1 MTAAFRL
8 HLWPQGCLGL
18 CDKGL
23 VPTLALPCSAEVP
36 APLGSWAPGR
46 GLGGWGRTVDGNQEA
61 RESVNLRVYRALPPT
76 PSRASLRVSGL
87 TRAGMMDFCYYRGGD
102 GPAGKFHTQQV

>member
-1 MTAAFRL
+1 MGQCLGDPQEAWMKGQGFLCCPRGPIPLQTREKQPENTAGTWLIQPILRGRFMTAAFRL

-46 GLGGWGRTVDGNQEA
+46 GLGGWG
-61 RESVNLRVYRALPPT
+61 
-76 PSRASLRVSGL
+76 
-87 TRAGMMDFCYYRGGD
+87 
-102 GPAGKFHTQQV
+102 